1 MSAAPMTRARGA
13 GLVRPASSFAVIGL
27 PRVCRIL
34 CALAIL
40 LCAGGAD
47 AQSLEVHGF
56 FDVGAMRFS
65 ATDSFDAVFGSPV
78 GIVFGGGG
86 GVVLPQ
92 NIFIDVRASRFK
104 KDGQRVFVNDGDVF
118 ELGITNTV
126 TITPFEIS
134 AGYRFGRSRDVVRP
148 YAGGGVSWYRYEET
162 DQFATADESFKDTY
176 TGFHLLGG
184 AEIRVSKW
192 LGIAG
197 EAAWTTVP
205 NGLGQQP
212 GSVGTGFDETDLGG
226 TTFRA
231 KVVIGR

>member
-1 MSAAPMTRARGA
+1 MSAPSMSGIVSLPRRVGPLLVVMAVLLWTRGA
-13 GLVRPASSFAVIGL
+13 G
-27 PRVCRIL
+27 
-34 CALAIL
+34 
-40 LCAGGAD
+40 

-56 FDVGAMRFS
+56 FDVGATKFT
-65 ATDSFDAVFGSPV
+65 ATDSFEAVFGSSV
-78 GIVFGGGG
+78 GLVYGGGG

-92 NIFIDVRASRFK
+92 NIFIDARATRFK

-126 TITPFEIS
+126 TITPFEITG
-134 AGYRFGRSRDVVRP
+134 GYRFGRSRDTVRP

-162 DQFATADESFKDTY
+162 DQFATADDRFKDTY

-184 AEIRVSKW
+184 AQIRVTTW

-197 EAAWTTVP
+197 EAEWASVP

>member
-1 MSAAPMTRARGA
+1 MTAART
-13 GLVRPASSFAVIGL
+13 LFAL
-27 PRVCRIL
+27 MF
-34 CALAIL
+34 L
-40 LCAGGAD
+40 LWAGGAS

-56 FDVGAMRFS
+56 FDVGATTFT
-65 ATDSFDAVFGSPV
+65 ATDSFEAVFGSSV
-78 GIVFGGGG
+78 GLMFGGGG
-86 GVVLPQ
+86 GVILPQ
-92 NIFIDVRASRFK
+92 KIFIDARASRFK
-104 KDGQRVFVNDGDVF
+104 KDGQRVFVNNGDVF

-134 AGYRFGRSRDVVRP
+134 AGYRFGRSRDAVRP
-148 YAGGGVSWYRYEET
+148 YAGGGISWYRYEET
-162 DQFATADESFKDTY
+162 DEFAISGESIKDTY

-184 AEIRVSKW
+184 AEFRVASW

-197 EAAWTTVP
+197 EAAWATVP
-205 NGLGQQP
+205 NSLGQDR